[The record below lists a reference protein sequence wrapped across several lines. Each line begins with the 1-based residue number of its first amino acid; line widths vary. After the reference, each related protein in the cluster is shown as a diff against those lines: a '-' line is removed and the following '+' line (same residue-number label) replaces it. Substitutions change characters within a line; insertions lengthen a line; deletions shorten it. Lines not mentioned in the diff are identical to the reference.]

1 MLFIIYFQ
9 RKESTLEFGIR
20 TVPEWRYVWNAHLL
34 CPVHSQLHPDWILYV
49 THGFV
54 DQSNMSVFGRSI
66 YITVVARRSNR
77 YAGTRFL
84 KRGANCEGDCAN
96 EVETEQMVHDSMV
109 SSLNTGR

>member
-1 MLFIIYFQ
+1 MICIFFH

-34 CPVHSQLHPDWILYV
+34 GPVHSQLHPDWIVYV